1 MPLALVAMGQTSAL
15 LVGGFDVSVAALMTI
30 CVVTASFTM
39 TPETSTLGLIP
50 GALALVGVG
59 LATGVFNAILIRVL
73 RLPSIIATLG
83 TLSILEGVSLLLRDH
98 PSHGYELVES
108 LEGLIPGGRVDLGN
122 LYRTLR
128 ALEARGVVSSEWDA
142 EAAGPAKRRYEL
154 TDAGR
159 ERLGEWAASLER
171 MREDELKEAAIVFAS
186 FAYHAAMRD
195 APIPRASAR

>member
-1 MPLALVAMGQTSAL
+1 MRGHRGHGPHHHGRPVHA
-15 LVGGFDVSVAALMTI
+15 
-30 CVVTASFTM
+30 
-39 TPETSTLGLIP
+39 
-50 GALALVGVG
+50 
-59 LATGVFNAILIRVL
+59 RVERFSEPAVL
-73 RLPSIIATLG
+73 
-83 TLSILEGVSLLLRDH
+83 LLLRDH

-142 EAAGPAKRRYEL
+142 AAAGPAKRRYEL

-171 MREDELKEAAIVFAS
+171 MRDHINGFLDQFEKGRS
-186 FAYHAAMRD
+186 
-195 APIPRASAR
+195 